1 MRPCGTT
8 APAAARA
15 DAFVCV
21 VGHPRPR
28 TPGPWLPSGSVT
40 IDHTRTGSGAPLLL
54 LHGIGHRREAWG
66 SVPDRL
72 AERHDVI
79 AIDLPGFGR
88 SPKPLRPD
96 TGRVESLAEQV
107 ARWLP
112 TVGVERPH
120 VVGNSLGGIIALHLA
135 TLGHAATVTAL
146 SPAGFATR
154 AGQAVA
160 TANLVGMR
168 AGSYVPEGA
177 LRRATRSDRVRRLAM
192 RNLYENA
199 DRVSPEQFVAD
210 TLNLRRSKG
219 FWPTF
224 AHSARGFRLPE
235 VPEGIPVTIAW
246 GTKDKLLLP
255 SQAERA
261 RAAYPQAR
269 IVKLPRCGH
278 VPMVDDPDLVV
289 RVVEET
295 VARVSA

>member
-1 MRPCGTT
+1 M
-8 APAAARA
+8 
-15 DAFVCV
+15 
-21 VGHPRPR
+21 
-28 TPGPWLPSGSVT
+28 T
-40 IDHTRTGSGAPLLL
+40 IDHARTGSGEPLLL
-54 LHGIGHRREAWG
+54 IHGIGHRREAWG
-66 SVPDRL
+66 TVPRL
-72 AERHDVI
+72 LASRYDVVS
-79 AIDLPGFGR
+79 IDLPGFGR
-88 SPKPLRPD
+88 SPRPAPPD

-112 TVGVERPH
+112 SLGVERPH

-135 TLGHAATVTAL
+135 AAGHASSVTAL
-146 SPAGFATR
+146 APAGFATR
-154 AGQAVA
+154 AGTAVA

-168 AGSYVPEGA
+168 AGSYMPA
-177 LRRATRSDRVRRLAM
+177 LVLRTATRSDRIRRLAM

-199 DRVSPEQFVAD
+199 DRITPEQFIAD

-224 AHSARGFRLPE
+224 AHSARGFTLPE
-235 VPEGIPVTIAW
+235 VPADLPLTIAW

-261 RAAYPQAR
+261 RAAYPHAR

-289 RVVEET
+289 RVVGET
-295 VARVSA
+295 VARVHV

>member
-1 MRPCGTT
+1 M
-8 APAAARA
+8 
-15 DAFVCV
+15 
-21 VGHPRPR
+21 
-28 TPGPWLPSGSVT
+28 T
-40 IDHTRTGSGAPLLL
+40 IDHARAGSGAPLLL
-54 LHGIGHRREAWG
+54 IHGIGHRREAWG
-66 SVPDRL
+66 GVPELL
-72 AERHDVI
+72 AQRHDVV

-88 SPKPLRPD
+88 SPRPVRPD

-112 TVGVERPH
+112 SLGLERPH

-135 TLGHAATVTAL
+135 AAGHAASVTAL
-146 SPAGFATR
+146 SPAGFATPV
-154 AGQAVA
+154 GMAVA

-168 AGSYVPEGA
+168 AGSYVPERV
-177 LRRATRSDRVRRLAM
+177 LRTATRSDRIRRIAM

-199 DRVSPEQFVAD
+199 DRITPDQFIGD

-224 AHSARGFRLPE
+224 AHSARGFRLPQ
-235 VPEGIPVTIAW
+235 VPDDLPLTIGW

-255 SQAERA
+255 TQAERA
-261 RAAYPQAR
+261 RAAYPHAR

-278 VPMVDDPDLVV
+278 VPMVDDPALVV

-295 VARVSA
+295 VVRARV